1 MKLHDK
7 IIVKIQQFTTS
18 IIILN
23 FIVSLSSFII
33 YSQDISYSDQT
44 LFFMLIIMRYSSF
57 ILCICSLYKLLVNSI
72 HFFRSPSV
80 LHVIKNIFFL
90 IFIIYGAFI
99 IFYESFITVL
109 AGGNE

>member
-18 IIILN
+18 IIILS

-33 YSQDISYSDQT
+33 YSQDINYSDRA
-44 LFFMLIIMRYSSF
+44 LFLMLIIMRYSSF
-57 ILCICSLYKLLVNSI
+57 ILCICTLYKLLVNVFY
-72 HFFRSPSV
+72 FFRRPSV
-80 LHVIKNIFFL
+80 LNVMKNIFFL
-90 IFIIYGAFI
+90 IIIICGAFI

>member
-7 IIVKIQQFTTS
+7 IIVKIQQFTSS
-18 IIILN
+18 IIILS

-33 YSQDISYSDQT
+33 YSQDINYSDKT

-57 ILCICSLYKLLVNSI
+57 ILCICSFYKLLVNI
-72 HFFRSPSV
+72 INFFRRPSV
-80 LHVIKNIFFL
+80 LNVMKNIFFF
-90 IFIIYGAFI
+90 IFMVYGAFI